1 MKRNLF
7 LLLLSLGTLFLFA
20 QEPVLLR
27 NSQYLGFDGCKA
39 ELSSGSSII
48 FWNDTSSGSSDILAQ
63 KISSEG
69 NLLWAS
75 PRAVVAR
82 ENEQRIKAV
91 KLSSDGNVLILYW
104 DYCILNNNVSWW
116 VQKLSQAGQP
126 LWPNGG
132 AQIVSGEYYYN
143 EPLLVENSQGGAYV
157 IWRQNYPQLYVF
169 GANLD
174 SFGTN
179 LWPSVPLYSLNGL
192 ADINGVEDGAGG
204 IIINNS
210 LYVSGQGY
218 VNRLVR
224 YDAAGDIVGANP
236 MLSPDAA
243 VPPEFTLIK
252 DSQGSYVLYS
262 RQDNLLRLQKMDASG
277 NLLLPA
283 VVTLTLPIDYYLN
296 RFTIVPTPNG
306 GVAYAYINEDGNGSF
321 NLMLNYLDTAFQPLW
336 TNPLNIQVQNS
347 TNELNLKF
355 NNGLWLSWITT
366 NYNTYIPD
374 SGVYALKIGV
384 DGLPA
389 FQPVQLSSLTGYKQ
403 RPVLTAY
410 SDKAMAF
417 WNDNGSMTIGI
428 KAQCVTNSGAILLE
442 TEGRDVC
449 GVLNGTTTLERIHNI
464 GNSFLHIYDDSRMF
478 WQNKIYYQITTS
490 EGQPTLEINGRALN
504 HDSQLSESYL
514 DSIEGPG
521 NNWTVLYST
530 YDNGSYNLWIQKI
543 NASGAQCWPG
553 YGKAVVS
560 QSGSSFSQSKLSMVG
575 NDIMVV
581 WIGFDAST
589 VWGSINGQLYSNEVA
604 QWPANGKILVDSQGR
619 YLNICNLLGSYLVYH
634 EENYNTGSVSIKA
647 LRFDN
652 QGNPATGWPANG
664 LDMSDEDGFYT
675 YYQNSG
681 VSNDNLVVAYMMLS
695 SDSFTSRVQKVN
707 ANGEKLWGADGI
719 IYWNDEPWS
728 TSTLVDAVFDNGAC
742 FLIKDSATSMLHLL
756 RIEANGEL
764 SWGET
769 GCQITASQI
778 IIENCALIEFANGSY
793 SVFYNSGNEYYLS
806 RQDVDHL
813 GNLINA
819 EPIIISS
826 NINGYWNI
834 KACSYQNMATVDWND
849 ANYYELSSKGDGIS
863 LNSLWTLRVAASPV
877 SNDDQIQ
884 SPGISSL
891 SNYPNPFNP
900 STTISF
906 GIKENARVSVDI
918 YNLKGQHI
926 RNLMDESKAPG
937 NHSVQWDGRDD
948 QERAVAAGVYL
959 YKIHT
964 GTYSS
969 SKKMVLLK

>member
-1 MKRNLF
+1 MKRNLLI
-7 LLLLSLGTLFLFA
+7 LLLGLGTLFLYA

-27 NSQYLGFDGCKA
+27 NSQYLGFDGYKA
-39 ELSSGSSII
+39 ELSSGSSML

-63 KISSEG
+63 KVSSDG
-69 NLLWAS
+69 NLLWAN

-91 KLSSDGNVLILYW
+91 KLSSDGNILLLYW
-104 DYCILNNNVSWW
+104 DYNNLTSSFSWW
-116 VQKLSQAGQP
+116 VQKASQAGQP

-132 AQIVSGEYYYN
+132 VQIVSDEYYYN
-143 EPLLVENSQGGAYV
+143 DPLLVANLQGGAYV
-157 IWRQNYPQLYVF
+157 IWRQNYPLLNVF

-179 LWPSVPLYSLNGL
+179 LWPSIPLYSLNGL
-192 ADINGVEDGAGG
+192 ANINGVEDGTGG

-224 YDAAGDIVGANP
+224 YDAAGDIVGTNP

-262 RQDNLLRLQKMDASG
+262 LQDNLLRLQKMDASG
-277 NLLLPA
+277 NLLLPS
-283 VVTLTLPIDYYLN
+283 VVSLTLPVEYYLN
-296 RFTIVPTPNG
+296 RFTLIPCPNG
-306 GVAYAYINEDGNGSF
+306 GVAYAYIIEDGDGSF
-321 NLMLNYLDTAFQPLW
+321 DLNLNYLDSAFQPLW

-347 TNELNLKF
+347 TNELDLKF

-366 NYNTYIPD
+366 NYNTYVPD
-374 SGVYALKIGV
+374 SGVYALKVGI

-389 FQPVQLSSLTGYKQ
+389 FQPIQVSGLTGYKQ
-403 RPVLTAY
+403 RPVLTAS
-410 SDKAMAF
+410 SDKAMVF
-417 WNDNGSMTIGI
+417 WNNNGSMTIGI

-490 EGQPTLEINGRALN
+490 EGQPILENNGRALN
-504 HDSQLSESYL
+504 PDSQLGENYL

-553 YGKAVVS
+553 YGKPVVS
-560 QSGSSFSQSKLSMVG
+560 QSGSSFSQSKLSMAG

-581 WIGFDAST
+581 WIGYDASSSY
-589 VWGSINGQLYSNEVA
+589 GSICGQLYSNEVA
-604 QWPANGKILVDSQGR
+604 QWPANGKILVETQGQ
-619 YLNICNLLGSYLVYH
+619 YLSICKLLGSYLVFH
-634 EENYNTGSVSIKA
+634 EENYNTSSVSIKA
-647 LRFDN
+647 LRFDL

-664 LDMSDEDGFYT
+664 LPVSNVDGLYT

-681 VSNDNLVVAYMMLS
+681 LSDGNLVVAFVILNA
-695 SDSFTSRVQKVN
+695 DTFTSRAQMMS
-707 ANGEKLWGADGI
+707 ANGEKLWGTEGI
-719 IYWNDEPWS
+719 VYWNDEPWS
-728 TSTLVDAVFDNGAC
+728 ISTLVDAVYDNGAC
-742 FLIKDSATSMLHLL
+742 FLIKDSATNLL
-756 RIEANGEL
+756 CLQRIGSNGEL
-764 SWGET
+764 PWGET
-769 GCQITASQI
+769 GCQITTNQV
-778 IIENCALIEFANGSY
+778 IIENCALIKFANGSY

-806 RQDVDHL
+806 RQDADHL

-819 EPIIISS
+819 EPIVISA
-826 NINGYWNI
+826 NVTGYWNI
-834 KACSYQNMATVDWND
+834 KACSYQNTATVDWND
-849 ANYYELSSKGDGIS
+849 ANYYELTSKGDGIS
-863 LNSLWTLRVAASPV
+863 LNSLWTVRMDAFPV

-884 SPGISSL
+884 SPGVYGL

-906 GIKENARVSVDI
+906 GIKEAARVSVDI

-926 RNLMDESKAPG
+926 RTLMDESKAAG
-937 NHSVQWDGRDD
+937 DHSILWDGCDD
-948 QERAVAAGVYL
+948 QGRAVASGVFL
-959 YKIHT
+959 YKIHA
-964 GTYSS
+964 GKYSS
-969 SKKMVLLK
+969 SRKMVLLK